1 MCLIF
6 QQSEPST
13 LINRV
18 LIKKRM
24 CKLRASDARILKQNK
39 NIVSFPL
46 MVSCIRPTQNKANGF
61 SPPQQ
66 SQKQKQ
72 QPFRQ
77 SSLPI
82 PPTIHPPSKRQM
94 NTATKPKFTHDPLL
108 HYLYN
113 NIIVSV
119 AFSPGL
125 IPSFP
130 LSLEPDGER
139 IILGPRRE
147 KRGKGRRVEG
157 RGDDSLLF

>member
-1 MCLIF
+1 MIEKNIVFSFENMEKKSRTMNFSPKSYALIWDFQNISKIKSFYPNLRLRVCLAMCLIF

-72 QPFRQ
+72 QPFR
-77 SSLPI
+77 
-82 PPTIHPPSKRQM
+82 
-94 NTATKPKFTHDPLL
+94 
-108 HYLYN
+108 
-113 NIIVSV
+113 
-119 AFSPGL
+119 
-125 IPSFP
+125 
-130 LSLEPDGER
+130 
-139 IILGPRRE
+139 
-147 KRGKGRRVEG
+147 
-157 RGDDSLLF
+157 